1 MYQRETADRLI
12 PMAVKVTPVVV
23 ILTPPLVQFDP
34 SEALLTVLRDKL
46 DALEKKPFFCIM
58 GL

>member
-23 ILTPPLVQFDP
+23 ILPPPLVQFDP

-46 DALEKKPFFCIM
+46 DALEKKPFFV
-58 GL
+58 